1 MTTPYPVRALTPAHP
16 DLANAAG
23 IPAQL
28 ANAKY
33 VESLA
38 RIVYYWGYPA
48 VDTFGRTSSWQLM
61 KAPGATLPAG
71 AHLCS
76 DRAAARR

>member
-16 DLANAAG
+16 YLANAAG

-38 RIVYYWGYPA
+38 RIVCYWGYPA
-48 VDTFGRTSSWQLM
+48 VDTFTTCCRRARM
-61 KAPGATLPAG
+61 GATTSAP
-71 AHLCS
+71 
-76 DRAAARR
+76 